1 MTFPIWMLLGFALWT
16 AAILFFAIGGY
27 RFSRIFSGRA
37 GMASFPADGREG
49 AGWYQRAMRA
59 HANCL
64 ESLPVFTVVVFALCA
79 SSISSAPAN
88 ALAAVVLAARVC
100 QSIVHISTEQTD
112 RVVTVRFSF
121 FFLQLA
127 CMLAM
132 AGLVIAQAP
141 WGTLTQA

>member
-1 MTFPIWMLLGFALWT
+1 MSFPIWMLLGFALWT

-59 HANCL
+59 HANCV
-64 ESLPVFTVVVFALCA
+64 ENLPLFTVVVFALYA
-79 SSISSAPAN
+79 SGVSNTATD
-88 ALAAVVLAARVC
+88 VLAATVLVARIC
-100 QSIVHISTEQTD
+100 QSLVHISTVQTD

-121 FFLQLA
+121 FFIQLA
-127 CMLAM
+127 CFIAM
-132 AGLVIAQAP
+132 AGVVIAKA
-141 WGTLTQA
+141 A

>member
-1 MTFPIWMLLGFALWT
+1 MSFPIWMLLGFALWT

-59 HANCL
+59 HANCV
-64 ESLPVFTVVVFALCA
+64 ENLPLFTVVVFALYA
-79 SSISSAPAN
+79 SGVSGTATN
-88 ALAAVVLAARVC
+88 VLAAAVLVARIC
-100 QSIVHISTEQTD
+100 QSLVHISTVQTD

-121 FFLQLA
+121 FFIQLA
-127 CMLAM
+127 CFIAM
-132 AGLVIAQAP
+132 AGVVIAKA
-141 WGTLTQA
+141 A